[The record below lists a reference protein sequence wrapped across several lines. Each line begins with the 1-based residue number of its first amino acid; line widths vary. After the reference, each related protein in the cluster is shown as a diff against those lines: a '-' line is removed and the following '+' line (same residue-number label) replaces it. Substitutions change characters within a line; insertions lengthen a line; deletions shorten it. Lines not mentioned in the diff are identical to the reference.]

1 MPVGNPLPAPS
12 ALAAGVPAAVSVF
25 FFANRPLTSL
35 LPKAFAAEPNT
46 EPAALLPAVFAA
58 AVPAADPAA
67 PEAEL
72 VAAVPAAAPASPTT
86 LPLPALCWPWFFAE
100 AQCSPPTAMRT
111 NVLSG

>member
-1 MPVGNPLPAPS
+1 MPGGSPLPAPS
-12 ALAAGVPAAVSVF
+12 ALAAGVPAALSLF

-35 LPKAFAAEPNT
+35 LLKAFAAEPNT
-46 EPAALLPAVFAA
+46 DPAALLPAAFAA
-58 AVPAADPAA
+58 AVPAAEPAA

-72 VAAVPAAAPASPTT
+72 VAAAPPAAPASLTA
-86 LPLPALCWPWFFAE
+86 LPLLALCCPWFFAA